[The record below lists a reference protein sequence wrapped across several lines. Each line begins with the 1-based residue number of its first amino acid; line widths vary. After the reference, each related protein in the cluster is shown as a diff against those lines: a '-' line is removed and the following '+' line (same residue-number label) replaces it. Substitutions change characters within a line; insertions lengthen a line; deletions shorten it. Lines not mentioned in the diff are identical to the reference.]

1 MRNLEVGCVK
11 MGCGEVI
18 VAKFRTGDIVACV
31 GYETNLRTV
40 VNRKEF
46 IDSVGGLPIFSD
58 DQITLCITPEGAYT
72 WDFSDR
78 YMMVKP
84 AKEILFKEEMT

>member
-1 MRNLEVGCVK
+1 MVY
-11 MGCGEVI
+11 GEVI
-18 VAKFRTGDIVACV
+18 VAKFRTGDIVALV
-31 GYETNLRTV
+31 GYENDLRTV
-40 VNRKEF
+40 VNRKEY
-46 IDSVGGLPIFSD
+46 IDSVGGLPSFREDS
-58 DQITLCITPEGAYT
+58 ITLCRTPGGSYT